1 MSIGSKTV
9 LMRDLEAQL
18 GKILTAEMLGQ
29 VMPMIGD
36 TLAAYDVEQIKEPA
50 MGEDLLDAYLAA
62 KEVEGRSAKTMAL
75 YAYTIRRL
83 MEHANTDTRHVTV
96 YHIRAFLMAEKKR
109 GISESTINGN
119 RSVFSSYF
127 GWLQKEGLLQ
137 ANPCANLGAIK
148 CPKVVREPY
157 SAEDLERL
165 REACKTIRDRALL
178 EFLLS
183 TGCRVSEVCAL
194 NREDIDFQTLEC
206 TVFGKGSKERVVYL
220 DAVAAMLLKR
230 YLGTRT
236 DADPALFVGLRDER
250 LLPGG
255 VRVMLK
261 VLERKTG
268 IANVHPHRFRRT
280 LATNLIARG
289 MAIQEVAAVLGHDK
303 LDTTMRYVYLD
314 KTAIKNSYRKY
325 AS

>member
-1 MSIGSKTV
+1 MSIGAKTV
-9 LMRDLEAQL
+9 LLRELETSL
-18 GKILTAEMLGQ
+18 GSLLTAEMLGKA
-29 VMPMIGD
+29 MPLIGD
-36 TLAAYDVEQIKEPA
+36 TLAAYDVERISEPA

-127 GWLQKEGLLQ
+127 GWLQKEGLIQ

-165 REACKTIRDRALL
+165 REACKTIRDRALM

-183 TGCRVSEVCAL
+183 TGCRISEVCAL
-194 NREDIDFQTLEC
+194 NRDDIDYQTLEC
-206 TVFGKGSKERVVYL
+206 TVTGKGNKQRVVYL
-220 DAVAAMLLKR
+220 DPVAAMLLKR
-230 YLGTRT
+230 YISSRT
-236 DADPALFVGLRDER
+236 DADPALFIGLRAER
-250 LLPGG
+250 LQPNG
-255 VRVMLK
+255 VRVMLR
-261 VLERKTG
+261 VLEKKTG
-268 IANVHPHRFRRT
+268 VQNVHPHRFRRT

-314 KTAIKNSYRKY
+314 KTAVKNSYRKY
-325 AS
+325 A